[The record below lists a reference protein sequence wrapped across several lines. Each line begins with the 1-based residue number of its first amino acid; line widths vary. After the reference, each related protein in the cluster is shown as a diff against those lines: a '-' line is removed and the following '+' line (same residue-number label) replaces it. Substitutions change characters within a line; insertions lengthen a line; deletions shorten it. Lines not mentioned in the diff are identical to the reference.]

1 MDIKSVVT
9 ETQSYDLF
17 SVKVRALNVEEM
29 VRGTNPAMNKK
40 QTG

>member
-1 MDIKSVVT
+1 MNIKSVVT

-17 SVKVRALNVEEM
+17 SVVVRALNVEEM
-29 VRGTNPAMNKK
+29 VRGSNHAMNKK